1 MSIEAAASFFR
12 AGGDLDGRV
21 LVADPVDRRG
31 ADVAD
36 QDLGAGLGQVPDQ
49 AAADLADA
57 LDGDAAAAQVWGA
70 PDVLGGGQHALVD
83 AVGGEYGGVAGAAVG
98 RGPAGDVGALA
109 GDDVH
114 VLAVGA
120 HVAGGDVAPVQR
132 LDEPAVGAEQGLGLQ
147 LGGVPDDDRLAAAV
161 VQAGQG
167 VLVGHGPG
175 QAEHVLQG
183 RGLVLVGVEPGSAQ
197 GGAELGGEDRDDRAQ
212 PGGGVLAEHHLF
224 VTTLATSEDIRHI
237 HHSSN
242 TSDPQPSPLTAE
254 HGPGYARAPAGEAGP
269 VDLGAGRAI
278 RLRLVCA

>member
-1 MSIEAAASFFR
+1 M
-12 AGGDLDGRV
+12 
-21 LVADPVDRRG
+21 
-31 ADVAD
+31 
-36 QDLGAGLGQVPDQ
+36 
-49 AAADLADA
+49 
-57 LDGDAAAAQVWGA
+57 
-70 PDVLGGGQHALVD
+70 LGGGQHALVD
-83 AVGGEYGGVAGAAVG
+83 AVGGEDGGVAGAAVG
-98 RGPAGDVGALA
+98 GGAAGDVGALA
-109 GDDVH
+109 RDDVH

-120 HVAGGDVAPVQR
+120 DVAGGDVAPVQR
-132 LDEPAVGAEQGLGLQ
+132 LDEPAVGAEEGLGLE

-197 GGAELGGEDRDDRAQ
+197 GGAELGGVDRDDRAQ

-242 TSDPQPSPLTAE
+242 TPDPQPSPLTAE
-254 HGPGYARAPAGEAGP
+254 QRPGYARAPAGEAGP
-269 VDLGAGRAI
+269 AVGGWACVLGAGPSSGGRPGHPFAPSL
-278 RLRLVCA
+278 RLRPSR